1 MRTPRR
7 TVAALLLGGLLGV
20 CAPLT
25 VGAAHA
31 DPLGDAR
38 AKAARLRTQV
48 DALRTQAEIAT
59 EAYDEAYAKLGAAVT
74 AHLTA
79 ERDLELAR
87 TASGTTDDVAARRV
101 RALYMSGGTAALYA
115 HVLDSASISE
125 VANRVTQVQVV
136 LSADDR
142 ASKAAA
148 HAVSSRHDAERR
160 LAAAA
165 AASTAL
171 QKEVS
176 ARSDAV
182 ATLLART
189 DALLASAD
197 QQVLALA
204 EQQRRE
210 AAQRSAQQAA
220 AALAAARALLGNI
233 PEAAPTAQAAAALE
247 FAKSQV
253 GKPYVWGATG
263 PDAYDCSGLTGAAY
277 AAAGVPLPRTSR
289 EQWYVGQHVD
299 LGALQPGDLLF
310 WAYDAADPATIHHVA
325 IYAGAGLMVAAPH
338 SGDVVKVQPVYLD
351 GYVGAVRP
359 VSP

>member
-148 HAVSSRHDAERR
+148 HADSSRHDAERR

-289 EQWYVGQHVD
+289 EQWYVGQHVE